1 MSYYGGSRYRNSGW
15 ISENK
20 GLVILAAIFLVT
32 VLIGFFFQPWEGDSL
47 ETLVPDLIE
56 NAEDKGV
63 KNIMPVISILFKGAN
78 DMINSVSGAFEY
90 IEFGLVYVMMMFFS
104 VGYFLLIMIA
114 GVCVRKKI
122 FDPYDYEDEKIKNAV
137 IGWLFDNVW
146 LTAASY
152 LWWLITKAVVHFPS
166 AAKVILGLLMLALM
180 IYIIVGILLFLLYM
194 LLLYGG
200 CYLIINVCAAIP
212 AALFP
217 VRITVMIALGLVI
230 RLIIEY
236 LIEKRLDDFELED
249 LLPML

>member
-1 MSYYGGSRYRNSGW
+1 MSYYGRSRYKNSGW

-20 GLVILAAIFLVT
+20 GLIILAAIFLLT
-32 VLIGFFFQPWEGDSL
+32 VLIGFFFQPWEEESIQ
-47 ETLVPDLIE
+47 TLVPDLIE
-56 NAEDKGV
+56 NAEEKGLD
-63 KNIMPVISILFKGAN
+63 NIMPVIAILFKGAN

-104 VGYFLLIMIA
+104 VGFFFFMLIA
-114 GVCVRKKI
+114 GICARKKI
-122 FDPYDYEDEKIKNAV
+122 FDPYDYKDEKIKNAV

-152 LWWLITKAVVHFPS
+152 LWWLISKAVAHFPG
-166 AAKVILGLLMLALM
+166 AATVILGLLMLALM

-217 VRITVMIALGLVI
+217 VRIAVMIALGLVI
-230 RLIIEY
+230 RLVIEY
-236 LIEKRLDDFELED
+236 LIEKRLDDFELDD